1 MLGSCKLFL
10 HIAHVSV
17 HIDHDHTATAFHLK
31 IFESTWT
38 TKENVRNLIV
48 TFFTSNVV
56 ELGPVRDMKSMQ
68 TSNSPPSSAR
78 LRLLYRSVVVIIIP
92 ARRESG

>member
-31 IFESTWT
+31 ILSQLGKRKKRCVFLS
-38 TKENVRNLIV
+38 V

-56 ELGPVRDMKSMQ
+56 GLASVRDMKASKRRIALRSSSRVCDFSM
-68 TSNSPPSSAR
+68 
-78 LRLLYRSVVVIIIP
+78 
-92 ARRESG
+92 